1 MSQIRIL
8 PPILRNKIAAG
19 EVIERP
25 ASVVKELIENS
36 IDAGSTDIRI
46 EILYGGKRL
55 MKVSDNG
62 NGMDKEDALLCGERY
77 ATSKLIKEED
87 LLHIMTMGFRGE
99 ALPSITSV
107 AKVKLVTAP
116 KGSHKGVSVEIHG
129 GEVKSVKD
137 SPSVGTTVEVRDLF
151 FNTPVRKKFLKGHNT
166 ETFHI
171 IDRVTEQALA
181 HHEIGFSLV
190 SDNHEIMRIPVASSL
205 RERVMQIYGDEFLGG
220 LIETSRDIP
229 DIIMT
234 CFISKE
240 TNLRNSKTYQFIFI
254 NKRPIRD
261 PSLTHAVYNAYEGIL
276 PPKKHPV
283 FFLFL
288 MINPAVI
295 DVNVHPAK
303 REVRFENKEPVY
315 HFVLSVIRDALPQP
329 VHPSPYGPP
338 SPSVIS
344 EALDL
349 EYETSI
355 SFIPLG
361 DAFIA
366 LSGRGGLTLVDQH
379 AAHERI
385 LYERFLRGVDLNSHP
400 LLFPKQVQLSHKE
413 YHMILTNSLI
423 LKDFGIETD
432 DFGHNT
438 VIVRSLPEVLRD
450 ADIRGILADIAS
462 CLIEGI
468 APDRELKEALAAKI
482 ACHQSVR
489 GKTILKQEEVEQLL
503 SDLQKCLHPDNC
515 PHGRPTKIFFSLE
528 DLKRMF
534 KRT

>member
-25 ASVVKELIENS
+25 ASAAKELIENS

-55 MKVSDNG
+55 IKVSDNG
-62 NGMDKEDALLCGERY
+62 SGMDKEDALLSFERY
-77 ATSKLIKEED
+77 ATSKLVNEED
-87 LLHIMTMGFRGE
+87 LFHIKTMGFRGE
-99 ALPSITSV
+99 ALPSIASV
-107 AKVKLVTAP
+107 AKVKLVTAS
-116 KGSHKGVSVEIHG
+116 KGTHQGVSLEIQG
-129 GEVKSVKD
+129 GEVQSVKD

-151 FNTPVRKKFLKGHNT
+151 FNTPARRKFLKAHNT

-190 SDNHEIMRIPVASSL
+190 SDNHEIMRIPAASSL
-205 RERVMQIYGDEFLGG
+205 RERIMQIYGDEFLDG
-220 LIETSRDIP
+220 LIETGRETP
-229 DIIMT
+229 DMIMN

-240 TNLRNSKTYQFIFI
+240 SNLRNSKTYQFIFI

-261 PSLTHAVYNAYEGIL
+261 TSLTHAVYNAYEGIL

-288 MINPAVI
+288 MINPGVI
-295 DVNVHPAK
+295 DVNVHPTK

-315 HFVLSVIRDALPQP
+315 HFVLSSIRDALPQP
-329 VHPSPYGPP
+329 AHPAPYGFP
-338 SPSVIS
+338 SASVIS

-349 EYETSI
+349 EYTSSL
-355 SFIPLG
+355 SFMPIG

-366 LSGRGGLTLVDQH
+366 LSGQGGLTLVDQH

-400 LLFPKQVQLSHKE
+400 LLFPGQVQLSHKE
-413 YHMILTNSLI
+413 YHVILGNRSI
-423 LKDFGIETD
+423 LKDFGIDLD

-462 CLIEGI
+462 CLIDGI
-468 APDRELKEALAAKI
+468 APDRELRETLAAKI

-489 GKTILKQEEVEQLL
+489 GKTILKQEEVNQLL
-503 SDLQKCLHPDNC
+503 YDLQKCLHPDTC
-515 PHGRPTKIFFSLE
+515 PHGRPTKIFLSLK
-528 DLKRMF
+528 DLTRMF

>member
-1 MSQIRIL
+1 VSQIHIL
-8 PPILRNKIAAG
+8 PPILKNKIAAG

-55 MKVSDNG
+55 IKVSDNG
-62 NGMDKEDALLCGERY
+62 NGMDKKDALLCCERY
-77 ATSKLIKEED
+77 ATSKLINEED
-87 LLHIMTMGFRGE
+87 LFHIKTLGFRGE

-116 KGSHKGVSVEIHG
+116 KSSHQGVSVEIYG

-151 FNTPVRKKFLKGHNT
+151 FNTPARKKFLKAHNT

-171 IDRVTEQALA
+171 IDRVTEQALV

-205 RERVMQIYGDEFLGG
+205 RERIMQIYGDEFLDG
-220 LIETSRDIP
+220 LIETGRETP
-229 DIIMT
+229 DMIMN

-240 TNLRNSKTYQFIFI
+240 NNMRKSKTCQFIFI
-254 NKRPIRD
+254 NRRPIRD

-288 MINPAVI
+288 MINPGVI
-295 DVNVHPAK
+295 DVNVHPTK
-303 REVRFENKEPVY
+303 REVRFEHKEHVY
-315 HFVLSVIRDALPQP
+315 HFVLSGIRDALPQP
-329 VHPSPYGPP
+329 ANTTPYGLPSPA
-338 SPSVIS
+338 VIS
-344 EALDL
+344 EALEL
-349 EYETSI
+349 EYTPSM

-361 DAFIA
+361 DAFIGI
-366 LSGRGGLTLVDQH
+366 SGRGGLTLLDQH

-385 LYERFLRGVDLNSHP
+385 LYERFLKGVDLKAHP
-400 LLFPKQVQLSHKE
+400 LLFPKQVQLPHKE

-423 LKDFGIETD
+423 LKDFGIELD

-438 VIVRSLPEVLRD
+438 VIVRSLPEALRE

-462 CLIEGI
+462 CLTEGI
-468 APDRELKEALAAKI
+468 APDRELRETLAARV

-489 GKTILKQEEVEQLL
+489 GKTILKLEEVEQLL
-503 SDLQKCLHPDNC
+503 SDLQKCLYPGTC
-515 PHGRPTKIFFSLE
+515 PHGRPTKIFLSLE